1 MNDGGKKVL
10 RNVATNMKVPT
21 SRRSVI
27 KLVTGLALGTEGALG
42 IGTPANARQQAPSNT
57 RGGGRP
63 MNLMFDDPMYER
75 QASWILAQ
83 ALYGGADFGECLTT
97 AKRIREGDAAS
108 WYRAWTETAD
118 RVFKIAE
125 ECAANGHVVS
135 AREAY
140 LRASTYYRAS
150 YIFLFGAPVDP
161 LLVAA
166 FDREVDTFL
175 KAAALFDPAIE
186 PVEIPFE
193 GTTLPGYFYRVDNSG
208 RPRPTVI
215 ATNGYDS
222 TIQQMHFGH
231 AVAAVRR
238 GYNCLLFDGPGQ
250 GRVLIKQGL
259 PIRPDWE
266 TVVTPVVDYAL
277 SRPEVDPK
285 RLALVGWS
293 FGGYLA
299 PRAASSEQRLAAL
312 IADPGQWDML
322 EAVKEF
328 LTALP
333 EAKLNHPET
342 LTDADL
348 QPYTD
353 QIMEDLSLR
362 WTFVQR
368 GFWVHGVSSLREYV
382 QAFAQ
387 FKLSKVVG
395 EISCPTLITQAE
407 SDPVAAY
414 ADKLYAALR
423 CPKTLIRFTDEE
435 GAGDHC
441 ESMARSLYHQRA
453 FDWLDDALGLRS

>member
-1 MNDGGKKVL
+1 
-10 RNVATNMKVPT
+10 MK
-21 SRRSVI
+21 
-27 KLVTGLALGTEGALG
+27 
-42 IGTPANARQQAPSNT
+42 
-57 RGGGRP
+57 
-63 MNLMFDDPMYER
+63 LMFNDPMYER

-97 AKRIREGDAAS
+97 AARIKEGDATS
-108 WYRAWTETAD
+108 WYQAWAETAD
-118 RVFKIAE
+118 RVRKIAE
-125 ECAANGHVVS
+125 GCAADGRTVS

-140 LRASTYYRAS
+140 LRASNYYRAS

-161 LLVAA
+161 RLVTA
-166 FDREVDTFL
+166 FDQEVAMFL
-175 KAAALFDPAIE
+175 EAAKRFEPIIE

-208 RPRPTVI
+208 QSRPTII

-231 AVAAVRR
+231 AVAAVKR

-277 SRPEVDPK
+277 SLPEVDPK

-293 FGGYLA
+293 LGGYLA
-299 PRAASSEQRLAAL
+299 PRAASSEHRLAAL
-312 IADPGQWDML
+312 VADPGQWDML
-322 EAVKEF
+322 DAIKGF
-328 LTALP
+328 MNALP
-333 EAKLNHPET
+333 ESKLNNPET

-353 QIMEDLSLR
+353 QIMSDLSLR
-362 WTFVQR
+362 WSFVQR
-368 GFWVHGVSSLREYV
+368 GFWVHGVSSLKEYV
-382 QAFAQ
+382 QAFAE
-387 FKLSKVVG
+387 FKLSTVAG
-395 EISCPTLITQAE
+395 DIRCPTLITQAE
-407 SDPVAAY
+407 SDPIAAY
-414 ADKLYAALR
+414 ADKLYTALR

-441 ESMARSLYHQRA
+441 ESMARSLYHQRS
-453 FDWLDDALGLRS
+453 FDWLDDVLGVRS

>member
-1 MNDGGKKVL
+1 MRPITK
-10 RNVATNMKVPT
+10 TMKVPT
-21 SRRSVI
+21 SRRNAI
-27 KLVTGLALGTEGALG
+27 KLVTGLALGAAGALG
-42 IGTPANARQQAPSNT
+42 IGTPGNAQQQAPYT
-57 RGGGRP
+57 RGGGKP
-63 MNLMFDDPMYER
+63 MKLMFDDPMYER

-97 AKRIREGDAAS
+97 AARIREGDAAS
-108 WYRAWTETAD
+108 WYQAWTETAD
-118 RVFKIAE
+118 RVRKIAE
-125 ECAANGHVVS
+125 KSAANGHTVS

-140 LRASTYYRAS
+140 LRASNYYRAS

-161 LLVAA
+161 RLVAA
-166 FDREVDTFL
+166 FDQEVEMFL
-175 KAAALFDPAIE
+175 KAAKLFEPAIE

-193 GTTLPGYFYRVDNSG
+193 GTTLPGYFYRVDDSG
-208 RPRPTVI
+208 HPRPTII

-222 TIQQMHFGH
+222 TVQQMHFGH

-259 PIRPDWE
+259 HIRPDWE

-277 SRPEVDPK
+277 SRPEVNPE
-285 RLALVGWS
+285 RLALVGMS

-299 PRAASSEQRLAAL
+299 PRAASSEHRLAAL

-322 EAVKEF
+322 EAIKGF
-328 LTALP
+328 LMTLP
-333 EAKLNHPET
+333 EAKLDHPET

-353 QIMEDLSLR
+353 QIMADLSLR

-387 FKLSKVVG
+387 FELSTVAG
-395 EISCPTLITQAE
+395 EISCPTLLTQAE

-435 GAGDHC
+435 GAGDHV
-441 ESMARSLYHQRA
+441 ESMARSLYHQRS
-453 FDWLDDALGLRS
+453 FDWLDEVLAV